1 MVSISVASIDSMA
14 FSDSTIGVDGSAQ
27 RELIGFFCQPFIEKI
42 VQEPAQY
49 DSYYQSKDDRS
60 RYAHDIDVM
69 AKEKISIYGRINDNG
84 QCEDKTYL
92 FSLNLFFIR
101 HGLQVFGIV
110 LR

>member
-14 FSDSTIGVDGSAQ
+14 FSDSTIGVDGSPK
-27 RELIGFFCQPFIEKI
+27 EKLIGFLSAIYRKI

-92 FSLNLFFIR
+92 F
-101 HGLQVFGIV
+101 
-110 LR
+110 

>member
-1 MVSISVASIDSMA
+1 MIAITSS
-14 FSDSTIGVDGSAQ
+14 
-27 RELIGFFCQPFIEKI
+27 R
-42 VQEPAQY
+42 
-49 DSYYQSKDDRS
+49 DDRS

-92 FSLNLFFIR
+92 FSLNSFFIH

-110 LR
+110 SR

>member
-1 MVSISVASIDSMA
+1 MGSVSVASVGSMA
-14 FSDSTIGVDGSAQ
+14 FSDFTIGVYGSPK
-27 RELIGFFCQPFIEKI
+27 EKLIGFCQPFIEKF

-60 RYAHDIDVM
+60 RYTHDIDVM

>member
-1 MVSISVASIDSMA
+1 MFTRKFGIGISR
-14 FSDSTIGVDGSAQ
+14 SD
-27 RELIGFFCQPFIEKI
+27 
-42 VQEPAQY
+42 
-49 DSYYQSKDDRS
+49 DSYYQSKDDWS
-60 RYAHDIDVM
+60 RYTHDIDVM